1 MVARAAISLRV
12 TGTRVRGTYT
22 LDGEVFQ
29 SGATKVPLVSDATIL
44 SATLGEAAVPLVT
57 DGSTTA
63 ALIDGPRPFKIEL
76 AWGAALSTSPGRASL
91 TLPVPMA
98 GSAALSLDLPGRPA
112 DVRIAP
118 GALARATV
126 IGDLTRIEATLVPGA
141 PATLSWSSRETSAP
155 SAPREARTLSD
166 IKTMLSVGEADVR
179 MTALVDVS
187 VVRGELDRIEV
198 RVPAGFAVT
207 GASGSALATSED
219 RPGMLVLTVQRPS
232 DRRHQFLLSLERTV
246 SDAAAFET
254 PLLTVAGAERETGEI
269 AVEAVGTVDLS
280 VPETAVLRRM
290 DIREANAALR
300 AIARSP
306 ILAALRYHRRG
317 SDAPVV
323 ALNVTRFPDSPVIAA
338 VAERA
343 VVTTLATAE
352 GRTLT
357 EVALTMRNRAQPF
370 LRVELPPGASIV
382 SAEVEGQASKP
393 AQGSDGTR
401 IPLLR
406 PGFRPTGPYAVSFV
420 YMQTAAPF
428 GKKGRA
434 ELSLPKMDV
443 PVSLVE
449 WEMFLP
455 DRYRVKRFEG
465 DALPV
470 PIESSIVGG
479 VVGGM
484 PAPSSKPV
492 ETVIRPGSS
501 VVRGH
506 GVESKEGGA
515 MSGGIYVAQAGQ
527 LMGRVVDSSGAALP
541 GTTVR
546 LMRNGA
552 VVNEAVADGAGWFL
566 ISGAPAGRL
575 TLTASLEGLQ
585 DSSTDL
591 HLDASTARRV
601 DFQLGPRGLQET
613 VAMSAEDEAKSQF
626 KARVDLPTAQAPS
639 QNVFNLQRRV
649 AGVLPV
655 RIDVPRAGAA
665 YRFVRPLVLD
675 EPTRVSFD
683 YRTK

>member
-1 MVARAAISLRV
+1 M
-12 TGTRVRGTYT
+12 
-22 LDGEVFQ
+22 
-29 SGATKVPLVSDATIL
+29 
-44 SATLGEAAVPLVT
+44 
-57 DGSTTA
+57 
-63 ALIDGPRPFKIEL
+63 
-76 AWGAALSTSPGRASL
+76 
-91 TLPVPMA
+91 
-98 GSAALSLDLPGRPA
+98 
-112 DVRIAP
+112 
-118 GALARATV
+118 
-126 IGDLTRIEATLVPGA
+126 
-141 PATLSWSSRETSAP
+141 
-155 SAPREARTLSD
+155 
-166 IKTMLSVGEADVR
+166 
-179 MTALVDVS
+179 
-187 VVRGELDRIEV
+187 
-198 RVPAGFAVT
+198 
-207 GASGSALATSED
+207 
-219 RPGMLVLTVQRPS
+219 
-232 DRRHQFLLSLERTV
+232 SLERTV

-269 AVEAVGTVDLS
+269 AVEAVGTVELN

-290 DIREANAALR
+290 DVREANAALR

-370 LRVELPPGASIV
+370 LRVELPQGASIV

-470 PIESSIVGG
+470 PASSGGIVGG
-479 VVGGM
+479 VVGGV
-484 PAPSSKPV
+484 PAPPSKPV
-492 ETVIRPGSS
+492 EIVVRPGSG
-501 VVRGH
+501 VARGH
-506 GVESKEGGA
+506 GVGCGEKA
-515 MSGGIYVAQAGQ
+515 AQ
-527 LMGRVVDSSGAALP
+527 
-541 GTTVR
+541 
-546 LMRNGA
+546 
-552 VVNEAVADGAGWFL
+552 
-566 ISGAPAGRL
+566 
-575 TLTASLEGLQ
+575 
-585 DSSTDL
+585 
-591 HLDASTARRV
+591 
-601 DFQLGPRGLQET
+601 
-613 VAMSAEDEAKSQF
+613 
-626 KARVDLPTAQAPS
+626 
-639 QNVFNLQRRV
+639 
-649 AGVLPV
+649 
-655 RIDVPRAGAA
+655 
-665 YRFVRPLVLD
+665 
-675 EPTRVSFD
+675 
-683 YRTK
+683 